1 MKSIRKT
8 LGILSLVAAFV
19 AAPMNS
25 HAQTATEIAE
35 MVMHSNEYLYGEGY
49 GQTVNSADKQALANL
64 TSKISVS
71 ISSTFNISESEINTD
86 EGLTTETMAK
96 SIVNSYSQAS
106 LNNTQSLVLSNDPEV
121 HVLRYV
127 KKSEVSK
134 IFEQRKDKVFDFL
147 RSAMKSEKKA
157 KIDDALRYYYW
168 AFNLLKSLQYP
179 NEVTFKDNSGTHLL
193 STWIPE
199 QINKILDG
207 LKTEVASRDNN
218 VLNLYITYKGQP
230 VSSIDY
236 TYFDGLQWSAIY
248 SGKDGIGTIEL
259 RPNSAL
265 QNINM
270 KYEYEYAD
278 EAHIDKEIASVMQMF
293 RGTAFRKASTTV
305 NAGGAKSVAAAPAA
319 STANT
324 NASAPAS
331 SDIRKEFE
339 QMVKNESDIKAEK
352 VTDDAQM
359 AEIMGKVLTSLK
371 SRDTKSVQPLFTT
384 DGWDMYLKLLH
395 YGKAKVI
402 GNPQFSFYKMGEDVI
417 CRSIPMSFSFSNNR
431 RKFVESV
438 TFTFN
443 KDKKIDA
450 VAFGLGNVAK
460 TDIFNRGA
468 MANWSEESRMILA
481 NFLENYKTAFALK
494 RLDYIESIFD
504 DNAVIITGHVVKKA
518 EKNLETGKYIQNEHV
533 KYNRV
538 SKADYI
544 KNLRMCFDSNEFI
557 NIKFTDNDIM
567 KMGQGGELYG
577 IQIHQDY
584 YSSSYGDTGYLFLL
598 VDINNPKEPT
608 IYVRTWQPE
617 RDPNVNNRLPKD
629 HPDYGIYGS
638 GNF

>member
-1 MKSIRKT
+1 MKRLLTFI
-8 LGILSLVAAFV
+8 IAAIIFF
-19 AAPMNS
+19 PCG
-25 HAQTATEIAE
+25 AQSWEEIK
-35 MVMHSNEYLYGEGY
+35 SSRQYIYGEGW
-49 GQTVNSADKQALANL
+49 GSSDAEADKNALADL
-64 TSKISVS
+64 ISKISVQVQ
-71 ISSTFNISESEINTD
+71 SSFTLTED
-86 EGLTTETMAK
+86 ELSHNGQVDGETYARSK
-96 SIVNSYSQAS
+96 VQTYSQAT
-106 LNNTQSLVLSNDPEV
+106 LTNTEKIVIEYEPDA
-121 HVLRYV
+121 HVGRYIL
-127 KKSEVSK
+127 KSEISR
-134 IFEQRKDKVFDFL
+134 IFEARRRRIDEML
-147 RSAMKSEKKA
+147 GLAETAEKNA

-168 AFNLLKSLQYP
+168 AYAMLKTLQHP
-179 NEVTFKDNSGTHLL
+179 NEVRDSNNHLL
-193 STWIPE
+193 STWIPA
-199 QINKILDG
+199 QMNDIFDG
-207 LKTEVASRDNN
+207 IKVRPMRKTSDNVLEVA
-218 VLNLYITYKGQP
+218 VTYKGKP
-230 VSSIDY
+230 VASYDY

-305 NAGGAKSVAAAPAA
+305 NAAGAKAMAATPGAMN
-319 STANT
+319 ANT
-324 NASAPAS
+324 NATASAS

-339 QMVKNESDIKAEK
+339 QMVNNESDIKAEK
-352 VTDDAQM
+352 ASDDQQM
-359 AEIMGKVLTSLK
+359 AEIMGKVIASLK
-371 SRDTKSVQPLFTT
+371 SRDTKSIQPFFTT

-402 GNPQFSFYKMGEDVI
+402 GNPQYSFYKMGEDVI
-417 CRSIPMSFSFSNNR
+417 CRSVPMSFSFNNNR

-443 KDKKIDA
+443 KEKKIDA

-518 EKNLETGKYIQNEHV
+518 EKSLENGKYIQNEHV
-533 KYNRV
+533 RYNRV

>member
-1 MKSIRKT
+1 MKKNIKSFE
-8 LGILSLVAAFV
+8 ILMLVLAIMCLPAA
-19 AAPMNS
+19 S
-25 HAQTATEIAE
+25 RAQTATEIAE
-35 MVMHSNEYLYGEGY
+35 IVMHSDEYLYGEGY

-64 TSKISVS
+64 TSKISVN
-71 ISSTFNISESEINTD
+71 ISSTFNITENEINTD
-86 EGLTTETMAK
+86 EGLTAETMVK

-106 LNNTQSLVLSNDPEV
+106 LNNTQSIVLSNDPEV

-179 NEVTFKDNSGTHLL
+179 NEVTFKDNTGTHLV

-218 VLNLYITYKGQP
+218 MLNLYITYKGKP

-236 TYFDGLQWSAIY
+236 TYFDGLQWSSIY
-248 SGKDGIGTIEL
+248 SAKDGIGTIEL

-278 EAHIDKEIASVMQMF
+278 EAHIDKEIGSVMQMF

-305 NAGGAKSVAAAPAA
+305 NAAGAKLVAASSSA
-319 STANT
+319 TTNT
-324 NASAPAS
+324 SAS

-339 QMVKNESDIKAEK
+339 QMVNNESDIKAEK
-352 VTDDAQM
+352 VTDDAEL
-359 AEIMGKVLTSLK
+359 AERMGIVIAALK
-371 SRDTKSVQPLFTT
+371 SRETKNVQSLFTP

-395 YGKAKVI
+395 YGNAKVI
-402 GNPQFSFYKMGEDVI
+402 GNPQYSFYKMGEDVI
-417 CRSIPMSFSFSNNR
+417 CRSVPMSFSFSNNR

-443 KDKKIDA
+443 KEKMIDA

-494 RLDYIESIFD
+494 RTDYIESIFD

-518 EKNLETGKYIQNEHV
+518 EKTIENGKYMQNG
-533 KYNRV
+533 RV
-538 SKADYI
+538 
-544 KNLRMCFDSNEFI
+544 E
-557 NIKFTDNDIM
+557 
-567 KMGQGGELYG
+567 
-577 IQIHQDY
+577 
-584 YSSSYGDTGYLFLL
+584 
-598 VDINNPKEPT
+598 
-608 IYVRTWQPE
+608 
-617 RDPNVNNRLPKD
+617 
-629 HPDYGIYGS
+629 
-638 GNF
+638 

>member
-1 MKSIRKT
+1 MKNIRKT
-8 LGILSLVAAFV
+8 VEILSLVMAFV
-19 AAPMNS
+19 AMPMLS
-25 HAQTATEIAE
+25 RAQTATEIAE
-35 MVMHSNEYLYGEGY
+35 MVMHSDEYLYGEGY

-71 ISSTFNISESEINTD
+71 ISSTFNISENEINTD

-106 LNNTQSLVLSNDPEV
+106 LNNTQSIVLSNDPEV

-157 KIDDALRYYYW
+157 KIDDALRHYYW

-179 NEVTFKDNSGTHLL
+179 NEVTFKDATGTHLL

-199 QINKILDG
+199 QINKVLDG

-236 TYFDGLQWSAIY
+236 TYFDGLQWSSIY
-248 SGKDGIGTIEL
+248 SGKDGIGQIEL

-305 NAGGAKSVAAAPAA
+305 NAGSAKAMAATTSA
-319 STANT
+319 TNTNT
-324 NASAPAS
+324 NATASAS

-339 QMVKNESDIKAEK
+339 EMVKNESDIKAEK
-352 VTDDAQM
+352 ISDDQQM
-359 AEIMGKVLTSLK
+359 AEIMGKVIASLK
-371 SRDTKSVQPLFTT
+371 SRDTKSIQPCGTT
-384 DGWDMYLKLLH
+384 DGRDMYLKLVQ

-402 GNPQFSFYKMGEDVI
+402 GNPQY
-417 CRSIPMSFSFSNNR
+417 
-431 RKFVESV
+431 SV
-438 TFTFN
+438 
-443 KDKKIDA
+443 
-450 VAFGLGNVAK
+450 
-460 TDIFNRGA
+460 
-468 MANWSEESRMILA
+468 
-481 NFLENYKTAFALK
+481 
-494 RLDYIESIFD
+494 
-504 DNAVIITGHVVKKA
+504 
-518 EKNLETGKYIQNEHV
+518 
-533 KYNRV
+533 
-538 SKADYI
+538 
-544 KNLRMCFDSNEFI
+544 
-557 NIKFTDNDIM
+557 
-567 KMGQGGELYG
+567 
-577 IQIHQDY
+577 
-584 YSSSYGDTGYLFLL
+584 
-598 VDINNPKEPT
+598 
-608 IYVRTWQPE
+608 
-617 RDPNVNNRLPKD
+617 
-629 HPDYGIYGS
+629 
-638 GNF
+638 

>member
-1 MKSIRKT
+1 MNNNKS
-8 LGILSLVAAFV
+8 LGILLLALAMMCLPTVSQ
-19 AAPMNS
+19 
-25 HAQTATEIAE
+25 AQTAKEIAE
-35 MVMHSNEYLYGEGY
+35 MVMNSSEYLYGEGY
-49 GQTVNSADKQALANL
+49 GKTVNSADKQALANL
-64 TSKISVS
+64 TSKISVDV
-71 ISSTFNISESEINTD
+71 SSSFEIVESEINTD
-86 EGLTTETMAK
+86 AGLTAESMAK

-106 LNNTQSLVLSNDPEV
+106 LNNTQSIVLSNDPEV

-127 KKSEVSK
+127 KKSEISK
-134 IFEQRKDKVFDFL
+134 IFELRKDKVFDLL
-147 RSAMKSEKKA
+147 RSAVKSERKA

-179 NEVTFKDNSGTHLL
+179 NEVTFNDESGTHLL
-193 STWIPE
+193 YTWIPQ
-199 QINKILDG
+199 QINKIFDG
-207 LKTEVASRDNN
+207 LKTEVASRNEN
-218 VLNLYITYKGQP
+218 MLNLYITYKGKP
-230 VSSIDY
+230 VSSVDY
-236 TYFDGLQWSAIY
+236 TYFDGLQWSPIY
-248 SGKDGIGTIEL
+248 SAKDGVGTIEL
-259 RPNSAL
+259 RPNSSL

-278 EAHIDKEIASVMQMF
+278 ETHIDKEIASVMQMF
-293 RGTAFRKASTTV
+293 LGTAFRKASAVV
-305 NAGGAKSVAAAPAA
+305 NTEGATVAA
-319 STANT
+319 S
-324 NASAPAS
+324 SALRN
-331 SDIRKEFE
+331 DFE
-339 QMVKNESDIKAEK
+339 KLLSNESDISVAK
-352 VTDDAQM
+352 VADDQTM
-359 AEIMGKVLTSLK
+359 AEIMGKVIEALK
-371 SRDTKSVQPLFTT
+371 TRNTNSVQGLFTA

-395 YGKAKVI
+395 YGRAKVI
-402 GNPQFSFYKMGEDVI
+402 GNPQFSFYNMGEDVI
-417 CRSIPMSFSFSNNR
+417 CRSIPMSFSFNNNN

-443 KDKKIDA
+443 KDRLIDA
-450 VAFGLGNVAK
+450 VAFGLGNEAK

-468 MANWSEESRMILA
+468 SANWSEESRMILA

-494 RLDYIESIFD
+494 RIDYIESIFD

-518 EKNLETGKYIQNEHV
+518 EKNIENGKYIENEHV
-533 KYNRV
+533 KYNRM

-544 KNLRMCFDSNEFI
+544 RNLRMCFDSNEFI

>member
-1 MKSIRKT
+1 MKSIIKKIG
-8 LGILSLVAAFV
+8 LFAFATALL
-19 AAPMNS
+19 AAPMLS
-25 HAQTATEIAE
+25 RAQTATEIAQQ
-35 MVMHSNEYLYGEGY
+35 VMNSDEYLYGEGY
-49 GQTVNSADKQALANL
+49 GATVNSADKQALANL
-64 TSKISVS
+64 TSKISVN
-71 ISSTFNISESEINTD
+71 ISSTFNITESEINTD
-86 EGLTTETMAK
+86 EGFTSETMAK

-106 LNNTQSLVLSNDPEV
+106 LNNTQSIVLSNDPEV
-121 HVLRYV
+121 HVMRYV

-147 RSAMKSEKKA
+147 RSAVKSERRT

-179 NEVTFKDNSGTHLL
+179 NEVTFRDDSGTHLL

-199 QINKILDG
+199 QINRLLEG
-207 LKTEVASRDNN
+207 LKTDVASRDGN
-218 VLNLYITYKGQP
+218 VLNLYITYQGKP
-230 VSSIDY
+230 VASVDY
-236 TYFDGLQWSAIY
+236 TYFDGLQWSPIY
-248 SGKDGIGTIEL
+248 SCKDGIGTIEL
-259 RPNSAL
+259 RPNSSL

-278 EAHIDKEIASVMQMF
+278 EAHIDKEIAAVMQMF
-293 RGTAFRKASTTV
+293 RGTAFRKASATV
-305 NAGGAKSVAAAPAA
+305 SATSVSSAANSPLNASGSSSTA
-319 STANT
+319 ST
-324 NASAPAS
+324 
-331 SDIRKEFE
+331 DIQKEFE
-339 QMVKNESDIKAEK
+339 RMIKNEADINTAKATDDQAMAQIMGEVIAAIKA
-352 VTDDAQM
+352 
-359 AEIMGKVLTSLK
+359 G
-371 SRDTKSVQPLFTT
+371 DTQPIQKYFTA

-402 GNPQFSFYKMGEDVI
+402 GNPQFSFYKLGQDVI

-431 RKFVESV
+431 RKFVEAV

-443 KDKKIDA
+443 KDKMIDA
-450 VAFGLGNVAK
+450 VAFGLGNEAK

-468 MANWSEESRMILA
+468 SANWSEESRMILA
-481 NFLENYKTAFALK
+481 SFLENYKTAFALK

-518 EKNLETGKYIQNEHV
+518 EKNLETGKYIENEHV
-533 KYNRV
+533 RYNRV

>member
-1 MKSIRKT
+1 MKKNIKSFE
-8 LGILSLVAAFV
+8 ILMLVLAIMCLPAA
-19 AAPMNS
+19 S
-25 HAQTATEIAE
+25 RAQTATEIAE
-35 MVMHSNEYLYGEGY
+35 IVMHSDEYLYGEGY

-64 TSKISVS
+64 TSKISVN
-71 ISSTFNISESEINTD
+71 ISSTFNITENEINTD
-86 EGLTTETMAK
+86 EGLTAETMVK

-106 LNNTQSLVLSNDPEV
+106 LNNTQSIVLSNDPEV

-179 NEVTFKDNSGTHLL
+179 NEVTFKDNTGTHLV

-218 VLNLYITYKGQP
+218 MLNLYITYKGKP

-236 TYFDGLQWSAIY
+236 TYFDGLQWSSIY
-248 SGKDGIGTIEL
+248 SAKDGIGTIEL

-278 EAHIDKEIASVMQMF
+278 EAHIDKEIGSVMQMF

-305 NAGGAKSVAAAPAA
+305 NAAGAKLVAASSSA
-319 STANT
+319 TTNT
-324 NASAPAS
+324 SAS

-339 QMVKNESDIKAEK
+339 QMVNNESDIKAEK
-352 VTDDAQM
+352 VTDDAEM
-359 AEIMGKVLTSLK
+359 AERMGIVIASLK
-371 SRDTKSVQPLFTT
+371 SRETKNVQSLFTP

-395 YGKAKVI
+395 YGNAKVI
-402 GNPQFSFYKMGEDVI
+402 GNPQYSFYKMGEDVI
-417 CRSIPMSFSFSNNR
+417 CRSVPMSFSFSNNR

-443 KDKKIDA
+443 KEKMIDA

-518 EKNLETGKYIQNEHV
+518 EKTIENGKYIQNEHV
-533 KYNRV
+533 KYNRM

>member
-1 MKSIRKT
+1 MKSIIK
-8 LGILSLVAAFV
+8 LSFAFATALM
-19 AAPMNS
+19 AAPMLS
-25 HAQTATEIAE
+25 HAQTAAEIAQQ
-35 MVMHSNEYLYGEGY
+35 VMNSDEYLYGEGY
-49 GQTVNSADKQALANL
+49 GATVNSADKQALANL
-64 TSKISVS
+64 TSKISVN
-71 ISSTFNISESEINTD
+71 ISSTFNITESEINTD
-86 EGLTTETMAK
+86 EGFTSETMVK

-106 LNNTQSLVLSNDPEV
+106 LNNTQSIVLSNDPEV

-147 RSAMKSEKKA
+147 RSAVKSERRT

-179 NEVTFKDNSGTHLL
+179 NEVTFRDDSGTHLL

-199 QINKILDG
+199 QINRLLEG
-207 LKTEVASRDNN
+207 LKTDVASRDGN
-218 VLNLYITYKGQP
+218 VLNLYITYQGKP
-230 VSSIDY
+230 VASVDY
-236 TYFDGLQWSAIY
+236 TYFDGLQWSPIY
-248 SGKDGIGTIEL
+248 SCKDGIGTIEL
-259 RPNSAL
+259 RPNSSL

-278 EAHIDKEIASVMQMF
+278 EAHIDKEIAAVMQMF
-293 RGTAFRKASTTV
+293 RGTAFRKASATV
-305 NAGGAKSVAAAPAA
+305 SATSVSSAANSPLNASGSSSTA
-319 STANT
+319 ST
-324 NASAPAS
+324 
-331 SDIRKEFE
+331 DIQKEFE
-339 QMVKNESDIKAEK
+339 RMIKNEADINTAKATDDQAMAQIMGEVIAAIKAGN
-352 VTDDAQM
+352 T
-359 AEIMGKVLTSLK
+359 
-371 SRDTKSVQPLFTT
+371 QPIQKYFTA

-402 GNPQFSFYKMGEDVI
+402 GNPQFSFYKLGQDVI

-431 RKFVESV
+431 RKFVEAV

-443 KDKKIDA
+443 KDRMIDA
-450 VAFGLGNVAK
+450 VAFGLGNEAK

-468 MANWSEESRMILA
+468 SANWSEESRMILA
-481 NFLENYKTAFALK
+481 SFLENYKTAFALK

-518 EKNLETGKYIQNEHV
+518 EKNLETGKYIENEHV
-533 KYNRV
+533 RYNRV

>member
-1 MKSIRKT
+1 MKSIIK
-8 LGILSLVAAFV
+8 LSFAFATALL
-19 AAPMNS
+19 AAPMLS
-25 HAQTATEIAE
+25 HAQTATEIAQQ
-35 MVMHSNEYLYGEGY
+35 VMNSDEYLYGEGY
-49 GQTVNSADKQALANL
+49 GATVNSADKQALANL
-64 TSKISVS
+64 TSKISVN
-71 ISSTFNISESEINTD
+71 ISSTFNITESEINTD
-86 EGLTTETMAK
+86 EGFTSETMAK

-106 LNNTQSLVLSNDPEV
+106 LNNTQSIVLSNDPEV
-121 HVLRYV
+121 HVMRYV

-147 RSAMKSEKKA
+147 RSAVKSERRT

-179 NEVTFKDNSGTHLL
+179 NEVTFRDDSGTHLL

-199 QINKILDG
+199 QINRLLEG
-207 LKTEVASRDNN
+207 LKTDVASRDGN
-218 VLNLYITYKGQP
+218 VLNLYITYQGKP
-230 VSSIDY
+230 VASVDY
-236 TYFDGLQWSAIY
+236 TYFDGLQWSPIY
-248 SGKDGIGTIEL
+248 SCKDGIGTIEL
-259 RPNSAL
+259 RPNSSL

-278 EAHIDKEIASVMQMF
+278 EAHIDKEIAAVMQMF
-293 RGTAFRKASTTV
+293 RGTAFRKASATV
-305 NAGGAKSVAAAPAA
+305 SATSVSSAANSPLNASGSSSTA
-319 STANT
+319 ST
-324 NASAPAS
+324 
-331 SDIRKEFE
+331 DIQKEFE
-339 QMVKNESDIKAEK
+339 RMIKNESDINTAKA
-352 VTDDAQM
+352 TDDQAMAQ
-359 AEIMGKVLTSLK
+359 IMGEVIAAIKAG
-371 SRDTKSVQPLFTT
+371 DTQPIQKYFTA

-402 GNPQFSFYKMGEDVI
+402 GNPQFSFYKLGQDVI

-431 RKFVESV
+431 RKFVEAV

-443 KDKKIDA
+443 KDKMIDA
-450 VAFGLGNVAK
+450 VAFGLGNEAK

-468 MANWSEESRMILA
+468 SANWSEESRMILA
-481 NFLENYKTAFALK
+481 SFLENYKTAFALK

-518 EKNLETGKYIQNEHV
+518 EKNLETGKYIENEHV
-533 KYNRV
+533 RYNRV

>member
-218 VLNLYITYKGQP
+218 VLNL
-230 VSSIDY
+230 
-236 TYFDGLQWSAIY
+236 
-248 SGKDGIGTIEL
+248 
-259 RPNSAL
+259 
-265 QNINM
+265 
-270 KYEYEYAD
+270 
-278 EAHIDKEIASVMQMF
+278 
-293 RGTAFRKASTTV
+293 
-305 NAGGAKSVAAAPAA
+305 
-319 STANT
+319 
-324 NASAPAS
+324 
-331 SDIRKEFE
+331 
-339 QMVKNESDIKAEK
+339 
-352 VTDDAQM
+352 
-359 AEIMGKVLTSLK
+359 
-371 SRDTKSVQPLFTT
+371 
-384 DGWDMYLKLLH
+384 
-395 YGKAKVI
+395 
-402 GNPQFSFYKMGEDVI
+402 
-417 CRSIPMSFSFSNNR
+417 
-431 RKFVESV
+431 
-438 TFTFN
+438 
-443 KDKKIDA
+443 
-450 VAFGLGNVAK
+450 
-460 TDIFNRGA
+460 
-468 MANWSEESRMILA
+468 
-481 NFLENYKTAFALK
+481 
-494 RLDYIESIFD
+494 
-504 DNAVIITGHVVKKA
+504 
-518 EKNLETGKYIQNEHV
+518 
-533 KYNRV
+533 
-538 SKADYI
+538 
-544 KNLRMCFDSNEFI
+544 
-557 NIKFTDNDIM
+557 
-567 KMGQGGELYG
+567 
-577 IQIHQDY
+577 
-584 YSSSYGDTGYLFLL
+584 
-598 VDINNPKEPT
+598 
-608 IYVRTWQPE
+608 
-617 RDPNVNNRLPKD
+617 
-629 HPDYGIYGS
+629 
-638 GNF
+638 

>member
-8 LGILSLVAAFV
+8 VEILSLVMAFV
-19 AAPMNS
+19 AMPMFS
-25 HAQTATEIAE
+25 RAQTATEIAE
-35 MVMHSNEYLYGEGY
+35 MVMHSDEYLYGEGY

-71 ISSTFNISESEINTD
+71 ISSTFNISENEINTD

-106 LNNTQSLVLSNDPEV
+106 LNNTQSIVLSNDPEV

-179 NEVTFKDNSGTHLL
+179 NEVTFKDATGTHLL

-199 QINKILDG
+199 QINKVLEG

-305 NAGGAKSVAAAPAA
+305 NAGGAKSVAASPAA
-319 STANT
+319 SAAKIGR
-324 NASAPAS
+324 AS
-331 SDIRKEFE
+331 
-339 QMVKNESDIKAEK
+339 
-352 VTDDAQM
+352 
-359 AEIMGKVLTSLK
+359 
-371 SRDTKSVQPLFTT
+371 
-384 DGWDMYLKLLH
+384 
-395 YGKAKVI
+395 
-402 GNPQFSFYKMGEDVI
+402 
-417 CRSIPMSFSFSNNR
+417 CR
-431 RKFVESV
+431 E
-438 TFTFN
+438 
-443 KDKKIDA
+443 
-450 VAFGLGNVAK
+450 
-460 TDIFNRGA
+460 
-468 MANWSEESRMILA
+468 
-481 NFLENYKTAFALK
+481 
-494 RLDYIESIFD
+494 
-504 DNAVIITGHVVKKA
+504 
-518 EKNLETGKYIQNEHV
+518 
-533 KYNRV
+533 RV
-538 SKADYI
+538 
-544 KNLRMCFDSNEFI
+544 
-557 NIKFTDNDIM
+557 
-567 KMGQGGELYG
+567 
-577 IQIHQDY
+577 
-584 YSSSYGDTGYLFLL
+584 
-598 VDINNPKEPT
+598 
-608 IYVRTWQPE
+608 
-617 RDPNVNNRLPKD
+617 
-629 HPDYGIYGS
+629 
-638 GNF
+638 

>member
-1 MKSIRKT
+1 MNNNKS
-8 LGILSLVAAFV
+8 LGILLLALAMMCLPTVSQ
-19 AAPMNS
+19 
-25 HAQTATEIAE
+25 AQTAKEIAE
-35 MVMHSNEYLYGEGY
+35 MVMNSSEYLYGEGY
-49 GQTVNSADKQALANL
+49 GKTVNSADKQALANL
-64 TSKISVS
+64 TSKISVDV
-71 ISSTFNISESEINTD
+71 SSSFEIVESEINTD
-86 EGLTTETMAK
+86 AGLTAESMAK

-106 LNNTQSLVLSNDPEV
+106 LNNTQSIVLSNDPEV

-127 KKSEVSK
+127 KKSEISK
-134 IFEQRKDKVFDFL
+134 IFELRKDKVFDLL
-147 RSAMKSEKKA
+147 RSAVKSERKA

-179 NEVTFKDNSGTHLL
+179 NEVTFNDESGTHLL
-193 STWIPE
+193 YTWIPQ
-199 QINKILDG
+199 QINKIFDG
-207 LKTEVASRDNN
+207 LKTEVASRNEN
-218 VLNLYITYKGQP
+218 MLNLYITYKGKP
-230 VSSIDY
+230 VSSVDY
-236 TYFDGLQWSAIY
+236 TYFDGLQWSPIY
-248 SGKDGIGTIEL
+248 SAKDGVGTIEL
-259 RPNSAL
+259 RPNSSL

-278 EAHIDKEIASVMQMF
+278 ETHIDKEIASVMQMF
-293 RGTAFRKASTTV
+293 LGTAFRKASAVVNTEGTTV
-305 NAGGAKSVAAAPAA
+305 AA
-319 STANT
+319 S
-324 NASAPAS
+324 SALRN
-331 SDIRKEFE
+331 DFE
-339 QMVKNESDIKAEK
+339 KLLRNESDISVAK
-352 VTDDAQM
+352 VADDQTM
-359 AEIMGKVLTSLK
+359 AEIMGKVIEALK
-371 SRDTKSVQPLFTT
+371 TRNTNSVQGLFTA

-395 YGKAKVI
+395 YGRAKVI
-402 GNPQFSFYKMGEDVI
+402 GNPQFSFYNMGEDVI
-417 CRSIPMSFSFSNNR
+417 CRSIPMSFSFNNNN

-443 KDKKIDA
+443 KDRLIDA
-450 VAFGLGNVAK
+450 VAFGLGNEAK

-468 MANWSEESRMILA
+468 SANWSEESRMILA

-494 RLDYIESIFD
+494 RIDYIESIFD

-518 EKNLETGKYIQNEHV
+518 EKNIENGKYIENEHV
-533 KYNRV
+533 KYNRM

-544 KNLRMCFDSNEFI
+544 RNLRMCFDSNEFI

>member
-8 LGILSLVAAFV
+8 IGILSLVAAFT
-19 AAPMNS
+19 AAPINS

-35 MVMHSNEYLYGEGY
+35 KVMHSDEYLYGEGY

-71 ISSTFNISESEINTD
+71 ISSSFSINESEINTD
-86 EGLTTETMAK
+86 DGLTTETMAK

-106 LNNTQSLVLSNDPEV
+106 LNNTQSIVLSNDPEI

-147 RSAMKSEKKA
+147 RSAVKSERKL

-179 NEVTFKDNSGTHLL
+179 NEVTFKNETGTHLL
-193 STWIPE
+193 TTWIPQ

-207 LKTEVASRDNN
+207 LKTEVASRDGNA
-218 VLNLYITYKGQP
+218 LNLYITYNGKP

-236 TYFDGLQWSAIY
+236 TYFDGLQWSPLY

-293 RGTAFRKASTTV
+293 RGTAFRKASTSV
-305 NAGGAKSVAAAPAA
+305 NAGNAKAMANTSAPA
-319 STANT
+319 ANT
-324 NASAPAS
+324 NASASAY
-331 SDIRKEFE
+331 IRNEFE
-339 QMVKNESDIKAEK
+339 KLVSNESDIKAEK
-352 VTDDAQM
+352 VSDDQQM
-359 AEIMGKVLTSLK
+359 ADIMAKVVNSLK
-371 SRDTKSVQPLFTT
+371 TRDTKSVQPLFTS

-395 YGKAKVI
+395 YGKAKIV

-443 KDKKIDA
+443 KDKQIDA
-450 VAFGLGNVAK
+450 VAFGLGNEAK

-468 MANWSEESRMILA
+468 IANWSEESRMILA

-518 EKNLETGKYIQNEHV
+518 EKNLENGKYIENEHV

>member
-1 MKSIRKT
+1 MKKNIKSFE
-8 LGILSLVAAFV
+8 ILMLVLAIMCLPAA
-19 AAPMNS
+19 S
-25 HAQTATEIAE
+25 RAQTATEIAE
-35 MVMHSNEYLYGEGY
+35 IVMHSDEYLYGEGY

-64 TSKISVS
+64 TSKISVN
-71 ISSTFNISESEINTD
+71 ISSTFNITENEINTD
-86 EGLTTETMAK
+86 EGLTAETMVK

-106 LNNTQSLVLSNDPEV
+106 LNNTQSIVLSNDPEV

-179 NEVTFKDNSGTHLL
+179 NEVTFKDNTGTHLV

-218 VLNLYITYKGQP
+218 MLNLYITYKGKP

-236 TYFDGLQWSAIY
+236 TYFDGLQWSSIY
-248 SGKDGIGTIEL
+248 SAKDGIGTIEL

-278 EAHIDKEIASVMQMF
+278 EAHIDKEIGSVMQMF

-305 NAGGAKSVAAAPAA
+305 NAAGAKLVAASSSA
-319 STANT
+319 TTNT
-324 NASAPAS
+324 SAS

-339 QMVKNESDIKAEK
+339 QMVNNESDIKAEK
-352 VTDDAQM
+352 VTDDAEL
-359 AEIMGKVLTSLK
+359 AERMGIVIAALK
-371 SRDTKSVQPLFTT
+371 SRETKNVQSLFTP

-395 YGKAKVI
+395 YGNAKVI
-402 GNPQFSFYKMGEDVI
+402 GNPQYSFYKMGEDVI
-417 CRSIPMSFSFSNNR
+417 CRSVPMSFSFSNNR

-443 KDKKIDA
+443 KEKMIDA

-494 RLDYIESIFD
+494 RTDYIESIFD

-518 EKNLETGKYIQNEHV
+518 EKTIENGKYIQNEHV
-533 KYNRV
+533 KYNRM

>member
-1 MKSIRKT
+1 MKTKNKSF
-8 LGILSLVAAFV
+8 GILLLVLAMMCLPAA
-19 AAPMNS
+19 S
-25 HAQTATEIAE
+25 QAQTATEIAE
-35 MVMHSNEYLYGEGY
+35 MVMNSSEYLYGEGY
-49 GQTVNSADKQALANL
+49 GKTVNSADKQALANL
-64 TSKISVS
+64 TSKISVDV
-71 ISSTFNISESEINTD
+71 SSSFEIVESEINTD
-86 EGLTTETMAK
+86 AGLTAESMAK

-106 LNNTQSLVLSNDPEV
+106 LNNTQSIVLSNEPEV
-121 HVLRYV
+121 HVMRYI
-127 KKSEVSK
+127 KKSEISK
-134 IFEQRKDKVFDFL
+134 IFELRKDKVFDLL
-147 RSAMKSEKKA
+147 RSAVKSERKA

-179 NEVTFKDNSGTHLL
+179 NEVVFNDGTGTHLL
-193 STWIPE
+193 YTWIPQ
-199 QINKILDG
+199 QINNIFEG
-207 LKTEVASRDNN
+207 LKTEVASRSDN
-218 VLNLYITYKGQP
+218 VLNLYVTYNGKP
-230 VSSIDY
+230 VSSVDY
-236 TYFDGLQWSAIY
+236 TYFDGLQWSPIY
-248 SGKDGIGTIEL
+248 SAKDGVGMIEL

-265 QNINM
+265 QNINL

-278 EAHIDKEIASVMQMF
+278 ETHIDKEIASVMQMF
-293 RGTAFRKASTTV
+293 VGTAFRKASTMV
-305 NAGGAKSVAAAPAA
+305 NASGAAMA
-319 STANT
+319 SAS
-324 NASAPAS
+324 NASAATGASQKAS
-331 SDIRKEFE
+331 STIRNDFEKLLRNEADINVAK
-339 QMVKNESDIKAEK
+339 VSDDKA
-352 VTDDAQM
+352 M
-359 AEIMGKVLTSLK
+359 AEVMGKVLESLK
-371 SRDTKSVQPLFTT
+371 TRDTKSVQDLFTT

-395 YGKAKVI
+395 YGKARVI
-402 GNPQFSFYKMGEDVI
+402 GNPEFSFYKMGEDVI

-443 KDKKIDA
+443 KGGLIDA
-450 VAFGLGNVAK
+450 VAFGLGNEAK

-468 MANWSEESRMILA
+468 SANWNEESRMILA

-518 EKNLETGKYIQNEHV
+518 EKNLENGKYLENEHV
-533 KYNRV
+533 KYNRM

-567 KMGQGGELYG
+567 KMGEGGELYG

-617 RDPNVNNRLPKD
+617 RDPNVNNRLPKN